1 MEKLKTESIVFLWEG
16 RGEEEER
23 KGEGRWWVRVG

>member
-1 MEKLKTESIVFLWEG
+1 MQEIFNICSEG

-23 KGEGRWWVRVG
+23 L